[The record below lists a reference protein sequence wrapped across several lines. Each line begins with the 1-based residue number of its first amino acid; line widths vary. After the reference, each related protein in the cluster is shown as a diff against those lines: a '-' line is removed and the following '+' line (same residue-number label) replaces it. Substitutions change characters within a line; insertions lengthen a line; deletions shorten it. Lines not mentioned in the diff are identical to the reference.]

1 MYHGLIWLSSCIRS
15 FFVRWEKVSV
25 NSVVLRDDED
35 RCVQVKLYNVGA
47 CGFSKFQVGFGET
60 IFKWFVNVFGVKSV
74 CQFKV
79 CYGVSIHGV
88 SCVVVDVISV
98 SRFDMVVKFNSVNF
112 CPMVQL
118 IRTEQ
123 DSLNTYG
130 MHGACNC

>member
-1 MYHGLIWLSSCIRS
+1 L
-15 FFVRWEKVSV
+15 
-25 NSVVLRDDED
+25 SVVLTW
-35 RCVQVKLYNVGA
+35 CVVGR
-47 CGFSKFQVGFGET
+47 
-60 IFKWFVNVFGVKSV
+60 
-74 CQFKV
+74 KV
-79 CYGVSIHGV
+79 MGL